1 MARRTNRR
9 SFLQQSAAL
18 GAGLWVAGGVQARQ
32 SVSANERI
40 RFACIGVAGKGS
52 GDSSDAGKN
61 GDVVAICDID
71 DERLENAA
79 TTKFPQAKRFNDYRK
94 LYDEMEKSID
104 AVTVSTPDHSH
115 ACAAAMG
122 MLRGKA
128 CFTQKPLTH
137 SVYEA
142 RYLADLAR
150 RMQVPTQMGNQGTSN
165 DALRRA
171 AKLIQSGILGTVK
184 EVHVWTDRPK
194 WPQGI
199 DRPEPESEIPPHI
212 HWDLFIGPAPFR
224 PYAQGYHSF
233 KWRGWWDFGTGALGD
248 MACHTFNM
256 PFMALDLRNPTSIE
270 AEHSGHNKDSYPDW
284 SVIKFQFPATGS
296 RPAIPVTWYDGG
308 KRPPQNLFN
317 WTKMPVSGV
326 LVVGDK
332 DTLHGTGDYC
342 DKIELL
348 SGATPPDVE
357 YVKSP
362 GHFTEFAEAIRGG
375 KPAVSNFPDYA
386 GPLTETIL
394 LGNLAV
400 YCGKSPNSDGKVVQ
414 WDAAALRATNAPELD
429 GIIKPTYREG
439 WSLS

>member
-1 MARRTNRR
+1 
-9 SFLQQSAAL
+9 
-18 GAGLWVAGGVQARQ
+18 
-32 SVSANERI
+32 
-40 RFACIGVAGKGS
+40 
-52 GDSSDAGKN
+52 
-61 GDVVAICDID
+61 
-71 DERLENAA
+71 
-79 TTKFPQAKRFNDYRK
+79 
-94 LYDEMEKSID
+94 
-104 AVTVSTPDHSH
+104 
-115 ACAAAMG
+115 
-122 MLRGKA
+122 
-128 CFTQKPLTH
+128 
-137 SVYEA
+137 
-142 RYLADLAR
+142 
-150 RMQVPTQMGNQGTSN
+150 MQVPTQMGNQGTSN

-171 AKLIQSGILGTVK
+171 AKLIQIGILGSVK

-326 LVVGDK
+326 LIVGDK

-342 DKIELL
+342 DKIEFL

-375 KPAVSNFPDYA
+375 KPAV
-386 GPLTETIL
+386 
-394 LGNLAV
+394 
-400 YCGKSPNSDGKVVQ
+400 
-414 WDAAALRATNAPELD
+414 
-429 GIIKPTYREG
+429 
-439 WSLS
+439 